1 MEIFIALLVCYYFI
15 KLHVLI
21 FLQVIMV
28 FGYAR
33 VSTQDQ
39 NLSLQIT
46 ALQKYGCDKI
56 YSEKKSGVKQ
66 RPELE
71 RMIDVIRTG
80 DIVVIWKL
88 DRLARSLSEL
98 IAVSEQIKNKGADLV
113 SIDGYIDTTTAVGRM
128 FFHIT
133 GAFAEFERNLI
144 VERTKAGLAEA
155 KARGV
160 QFGRKKG
167 LTPEG
172 YKKAKAAKELYI
184 AGNLR
189 PIEICNLLD
198 ISTGTLYRYL
208 QIEGVSLNNNP
219 GRKKKT
225 A

>member
-1 MEIFIALLVCYYFI
+1 
-15 KLHVLI
+15 
-21 FLQVIMV
+21 MV

-39 NLSLQIT
+39 NLSLQIA
-46 ALQKYGCDKI
+46 ALKKYGCDTI
-56 YSEKKSGVKQ
+56 FSEKKSGVKQ

-71 RMIDVIRTG
+71 RMIDIIRTG
-80 DIVVIWKL
+80 DIVVIWKI

-98 IAVSEQIKNKGADLV
+98 IAVSELLKTKGVDLV
-113 SIDGYIDTTTAVGRM
+113 SIDGNVDTTTAVGRM
-128 FFHIT
+128 FFQIT

-155 KARGV
+155 KKRGV

-172 YKKAKAAKELYI
+172 KKKARAAKELYVT
-184 AGNLR
+184 GNLR
-189 PIEICNLLD
+189 PIEICHLLD

-208 QIEGVSLNNNP
+208 RISGVTLNYNP
-219 GRKKKT
+219 GRKKRQQ
-225 A
+225 